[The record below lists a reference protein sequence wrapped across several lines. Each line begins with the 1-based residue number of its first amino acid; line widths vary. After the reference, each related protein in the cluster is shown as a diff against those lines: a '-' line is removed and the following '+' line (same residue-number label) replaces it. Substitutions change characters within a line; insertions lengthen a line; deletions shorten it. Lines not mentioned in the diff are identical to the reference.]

1 MSLSAGRYQLA
12 NAFKSLKQEWESTE
26 GIWRDIVRKDFAEHH
41 WDPLEA
47 RLASMLTAIDRLEL
61 EIASMRN
68 DCGTQRE

>member
-26 GIWRDIVRKDFAEHH
+26 GVWRDVVRKDFADQH
-41 WDPLEA
+41 WEPLEA
-47 RLASMLTAIDRLEL
+47 RLASILTAIDRLEL
-61 EIASMRN
+61 EIASMHN